1 MKVVRVRGAH
11 SILGAVLPGMILAAA
26 LTLVGPGPAA
36 ANPLDNFGFGSRAV
50 AMGGAVAA
58 LADDF
63 SSAYYNPAGL
73 TATEEL
79 TVSLGYFFTDPHLNI
94 NGDDINE
101 DQTRGLVFGFASP
114 MELFGVKI
122 VSGLSVHIPD
132 KRLGRSLALPWAQ
145 PRFIMYSERSQRI
158 AMLFPWAFELT
169 EWLSVGAAIQM
180 LVDTGGGPDFTL
192 YQAGV
197 PEYEGLRSEGS
208 ISTIQK
214 PVFFPNAG
222 LRLGPFKGFCFGLAY
237 KGQSESQYEIPLTVR
252 ISPLE
257 IKDPFFDAITIMQL
271 EESLVDMYQWMFV
284 FFAPHQITLGLAYD
298 FGDKLKLAFDLTWQD
313 WSDFNNPA
321 PEGAT
326 MIEGGLRDLIGQTPN
341 FRLPVPGYHDVWV
354 PAVGIEYLALRSEKL
369 DLFVR
374 AGYVFRET
382 PVPDQS
388 MYTGYLD
395 SDTHIPSIGLG
406 FVLRD
411 VTRVLDKPIG
421 FDIHYQQV
429 VLSKRYTLRLDPASD
444 PYGDLEAEGAIYNIG
459 CTLTVRF

>member
-1 MKVVRVRGAH
+1 M
-11 SILGAVLPGMILAAA
+11 MILAVAFTFA
-26 LTLVGPGPAA
+26 GPGGAA

-73 TATEEL
+73 TATDEL
-79 TVSLGYFFTDPHLNI
+79 TVSLGYFFADPHLTL
-94 NGDDINE
+94 NGMDINE
-101 DQTRGLVFGFASP
+101 DQTRGLLFGFASP

-122 VSGLSVHIPD
+122 VSGLSAHLPD

-158 AMLFPWAFELT
+158 AMLFPWAFELA
-169 EWLSVGAAIQM
+169 EWLSVGAALQM
-180 LVDTGGGPDFTL
+180 LVDTGGGPDFIL
-192 YQAGV
+192 YQSGIPA
-197 PEYEGLRSEGS
+197 YEGLRSEGS

-222 LRLGPFKGFCFGLAY
+222 LRLGPFKGLSLGLAY
-237 KGQSESQYEIPLTVR
+237 KGKSETEYVIPLTVR

-257 IKDPFFDAITIMQL
+257 IKAPFFGAITIMEL
-271 EESLVDMYQWMFV
+271 EESLVSMYQWMFV
-284 FFAPHQITLGLAYD
+284 FFAPHQVTLGLAYE
-298 FGDKLKLAFDLTWQD
+298 FGDKLKLAFDVTWQD
-313 WSDFNNPA
+313 WSDFKNPA

-326 MIEGGLRDLIGQTPN
+326 AIEGGLRDLIGQTPN
-341 FRLPVPGYHDVWV
+341 FRIPVPNYHDEWV
-354 PAVGIEYLALRSEKL
+354 PAVGLEFLALQSEKL

-374 AGYVFRET
+374 AGYVFRAS
-382 PVPDQS
+382 PVPDQG

-395 SDTHIPSIGLG
+395 SDTHIPSIGVG

-411 VTRVLDKPIG
+411 ITRVLDKPIG
-421 FDIHYQQV
+421 IDIHYQQV
-429 VLSKRYTLRLDPASD
+429 VLSKRYSVRLDPASD